1 MRPKITIAIVVLLV
15 MILAASAAQF
25 AFRLG
30 P

>member
-15 MILAASAAQF
+15 MILVASAAQF